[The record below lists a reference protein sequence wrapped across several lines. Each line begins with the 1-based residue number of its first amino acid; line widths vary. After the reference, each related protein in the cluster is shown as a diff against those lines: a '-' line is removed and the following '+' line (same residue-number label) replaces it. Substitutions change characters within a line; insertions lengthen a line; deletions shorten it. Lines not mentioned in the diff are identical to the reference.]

1 MEYCRSLNFTE
12 DPNYRRCV
20 GYFEGCMTRN
30 NFDGRIYDFT
40 WKQNRLSKDKEALKN
55 SMMNVIR
62 KKPKIDDDKKMAGGD
77 QGYGVTAKKDALG
90 ERGMIVDSNAQ

>member
-20 GYFEGCMTRN
+20 GFFDGCMSRN
-30 NFDGRIYDFT
+30 NFDARVMDFT

-62 KKPKIDDDKKMAGGD
+62 KKPKVADEP
-77 QGYGVTAKKDALG
+77 AKKGLG
-90 ERGMIVDSNAQ
+90 ND